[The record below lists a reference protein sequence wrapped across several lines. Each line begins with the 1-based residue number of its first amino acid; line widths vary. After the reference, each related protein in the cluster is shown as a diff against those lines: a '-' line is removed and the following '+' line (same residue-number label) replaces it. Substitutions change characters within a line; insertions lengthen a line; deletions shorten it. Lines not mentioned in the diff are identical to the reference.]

1 MSLVKSIFL
10 CAIVCLALPLMAVAQ
25 NSNPT
30 TAGATPLSANFDVW
44 PSHLPLDNG
53 FGNYD
58 VAAIGVNPETSRE
71 QFVFYGIANDA
82 QCGPKMAIVSQ
93 AGVDVAVR
101 DALVDDNGAE
111 FLGAAAVANYGS
123 IGGFGWRA
131 SVDGDP
137 STGQFIVSQIFFNN
151 DIDVA
156 FPNPVQAFIY
166 AQSSTG
172 PSHVNDHYLSQ
183 RWNRNMTKVSNITA
197 GRNIP
202 SAASHTQ
209 DPWFPVDGHES
220 RASGNAILS
229 NGNSLHYISDR
240 SRSGGTETDKGVV
253 EYYVDNGLVPGLNN
267 GTSHRCQVHTITSP
281 DANTFVVSTTPTF
294 VNPANKS
301 TFDNGNPQQAA
312 AGLGWFAMRA
322 DSAGGVLAFFRNDGT
337 RITQIY
343 GYPAIYQDTP
353 GLLPNEDDIIVINGG
368 NAVSASNDTLFVVAR
383 YQEHADGINR
393 PAVLRFQLNPGL
405 TTVTALPIILPESDF
420 TTPSALA
427 VHENTI
433 DINANPSGS
442 FVVGWRRDPN
452 EAPGGGA
459 ALARVYKSDGT
470 PATGSF
476 FVSSLADPTTDVS
489 TGQLGYDDGQ
499 VKVGINGN
507 TICVGWFTE
516 NGVDTVDAP
525 DCNGIPKSQN
535 PEAPVM
541 ISTAA
546 RLFSIPSL
554 VETEVGN
561 WDLY

>member
-1 MSLVKSIFL
+1 MNLSKLIFL
-10 CAIVCLALPLMAVAQ
+10 SVFVVMALPLMAVAQ
-25 NSNPT
+25 SSNPT

-53 FGNYD
+53 FGNFD

-93 AGVDVAVR
+93 AGVDVTVR
-101 DALVDDNGAE
+101 DALVDDNGVE
-111 FLGAAAVANYGS
+111 FLGAAAVANFGG

-137 STGQFIVSQIFFNN
+137 STGQYICSQIFFNN
-151 DIDVA
+151 DLDIA

-166 AQSSTG
+166 AQSSIG
-172 PSHVNDHYLSQ
+172 PNHVNDHYLSQ
-183 RWNRNMTKVSNITA
+183 RFNRNATKVSNITN

-253 EYYVDNGLVPGLNN
+253 EYFSENGIVPGLNN

-281 DANTFVVSTTPTF
+281 DASTFVVSTTPTF

-301 TFDNGNPQQAA
+301 TFDNANPQQAA
-312 AGLGWFAMRA
+312 AGQGWFAMRA
-322 DSAGGVLAFFRNDGT
+322 DSAGGALAFFRNDGS

-343 GYPAIYQDTP
+343 GYQAIYENTV
-353 GLLPNEDDIIVINGG
+353 GLLPNEDDIIANNGG
-368 NAVSASNDTLFVVAR
+368 NAISASNNTLFVVCR
-383 YQEHADGINR
+383 YQLHADGINH
-393 PAVLRFQLNPGL
+393 PAVLRFQLDAGL
-405 TTVTALPIILPESDF
+405 TTVTPLPIIIVDNDF
-420 TTPSALA
+420 TVPSALT

-433 DINANPSGS
+433 DIQAIASGA
-442 FVVGWRRDPN
+442 FTVAYRRDPN

-459 ALARVYKSDGT
+459 VVARVYDTDGT

-476 FVSSLADPTTDVS
+476 FVSSLADPTTDIS
-489 TGQLGYDDGQ
+489 TGQLGYDDGTI
-499 VKVGINGN
+499 KVGMNN
-507 TICVGWFTE
+507 NVVCVGWFTE

-525 DCNGIPKSQN
+525 DCSGNPKSQN
-535 PEAPVM
+535 PEAPYT

-546 RLFSIPSL
+546 RIFSIPSL
-554 VETEVGN
+554 TPSEVGN